1 MTGLEAALRRLVER
15 LAAAQ
20 VAFAVVGG
28 LAVSARTEPRFTRD
42 ADLCVSVEGDRQAE
56 SLIQRLRDDGYVV
69 RALVEQDAVGDIAT
83 VRLGRSHAEPEDV
96 VLDLLF
102 ASSGIEAEVVAGA
115 ESLELLDGLSVPV
128 ATVPALIALKLLARD
143 DVRRPQD
150 RMDLVALLGVASA
163 TDLAEARRLAALIAE
178 RGYARGRDL
187 SAALGALERELSD
200 G

>member
-1 MTGLEAALRRLVER
+1 VTGLEAALRRLVER

-28 LAVSARTEPRFTRD
+28 LAVSSRTEPRFTRD
-42 ADLCVSVEGDRQAE
+42 ADLCVSVEDDRQAE
-56 SLIQRLRDDGYVV
+56 SLIQRLRDDGYAI
-69 RALVEQDAVGDIAT
+69 RALVEQDAAGRIAT
-83 VRLGRSHAEPEDV
+83 VRLGRPQAEPEDV
-96 VLDLLF
+96 VLVLLL
-102 ASSGIEAEVVAGA
+102 ASSGIEGEVVTGA
-115 ESLELLDGLSVPV
+115 ESLELFDGLSVPV

-150 RMDLVALLGVASA
+150 RMDLVALMGVASA

-187 SAALGALERELSD
+187 SAALDALERELSD